1 MDVRSTHLPSFS
13 RRIWLTAGTFVVLCI
28 AFAVYVFSEKRIDRA
43 NELRFHSFLL
53 ATELRQS
60 SEDLP
65 RLVRAYVITGDP
77 IYKQQY
83 QEILDI
89 RDGKAARS
97 VEYRNT
103 YGELVLPG
111 RKTPRGIPQTIALLD
126 MMKQAGV
133 SSGELEK
140 LEEAKAK
147 SDALTE
153 IERTAVKLVESTTPF
168 SDLNRLKA
176 TELLHGTTYYQ
187 GTAEIMQLIGQF
199 YRMMDQR
206 TQRDVRAHEDLA
218 ALMRLVFISCG
229 VLLLLMLSLTYQ
241 ALHATLGGSVAE
253 LHARIARIGS
263 GDFLSG
269 NDSRSTGTGNSVLAW
284 LSETQKNLARIDAVR
299 KDAEARNE
307 RLARLYNAL
316 SECNQV
322 IVRCSSEVDLFPQI
336 CRAVVTLGG
345 MDMAWI
351 GMLENQ
357 DRQIRPIASYGN
369 GMACQDG
376 IAMQT
381 DENEAASP
389 GPAGICVREDRPF
402 WCQDFEKD
410 PATAPWR
417 ERAARFGWRASA
429 ALPIH
434 RNGAVIGALCIY
446 SSQVNVFD
454 EAARNLLVQLTMNID
469 YALNSFERVRQRE
482 QALVALADSRSLLRT
497 IIDTA
502 PLRIYWKDLDL
513 RYMGCNP
520 AFARDVKVEDPQ
532 DIIGKDDYQ
541 LVGHELA
548 EFYRGDDRRVLESGV
563 SRLFY
568 DQPLTTSEGRSG
580 WLRTSKVPLRN
591 ENGDILG
598 ILGIY
603 EDITEQKRAEER
615 IQYLANFDSLTGLP
629 SRARLDDH
637 LKYALTFARR
647 SNGQLALMFL
657 DLDHFKDINDA
668 LGHSV
673 GDAVLVELARRLRTV
688 VREEDTVARLGGD
701 EFILLLPGTD
711 GRGAAH
717 VAQKLLA
724 AIAET
729 YRIGQYGLTLTASI
743 GIAIYPAD
751 GADLETLSQSADT
764 AMYHA
769 KKGGRRGYRFSTP
782 AMQARSARNLQLV
795 SALNYALEHDQFQVC
810 FQPQLSLHDGRVI
823 GAEALLRWQHH
834 EFGGV
839 SPAEFIPVAEDS
851 GLILPIGE
859 KVLRQAARQAK
870 SWMGEG
876 LPPLVMAV
884 NLSAVQFCNPELPE
898 LITRILTEEGLP
910 AAYLELELTE
920 GVAMN
925 NPQKAIAVMHDLH
938 NRGIRMSIDDFG
950 TGYSSLSY
958 LKKFKVHKL
967 KIDQSFVR
975 DISTDPEDKAIV
987 AAIIQMA
994 GRLGLKTI
1002 AEGVETAEQLSY
1014 LREQGCDEAQGYYYS
1029 KAVAAEQ
1036 FATFVRSR

>member
-77 IYKQQY
+77 VFKRQY

-111 RKTPRGIPQTIALLD
+111 RKTRRDIPQTIALLD

-133 SSGELEK
+133 SSEELDK
-140 LEEAKAK
+140 LKEAKAK

-153 IERTAVKLVESTTPF
+153 IERTAMKLVESTTPF
-168 SDLNRLKA
+168 SDRNRLKA
-176 TELLHGTTYYQ
+176 TELLHGTTYHQ
-187 GTAEIMQLIGQF
+187 GTAEIMQLISQF

-218 ALMRLVFISCG
+218 ALMRLVFILCG

-241 ALHATLGGSVAE
+241 ALHAT
-253 LHARIARIGS
+253 
-263 GDFLSG
+263 
-269 NDSRSTGTGNSVLAW
+269 
-284 LSETQKNLARIDAVR
+284 
-299 KDAEARNE
+299 
-307 RLARLYNAL
+307 
-316 SECNQV
+316 
-322 IVRCSSEVDLFPQI
+322 
-336 CRAVVTLGG
+336 
-345 MDMAWI
+345 
-351 GMLENQ
+351 
-357 DRQIRPIASYGN
+357 
-369 GMACQDG
+369 
-376 IAMQT
+376 
-381 DENEAASP
+381 
-389 GPAGICVREDRPF
+389 
-402 WCQDFEKD
+402 
-410 PATAPWR
+410 
-417 ERAARFGWRASA
+417 
-429 ALPIH
+429 
-434 RNGAVIGALCIY
+434 
-446 SSQVNVFD
+446 
-454 EAARNLLVQLTMNID
+454 
-469 YALNSFERVRQRE
+469 
-482 QALVALADSRSLLRT
+482 
-497 IIDTA
+497 
-502 PLRIYWKDLDL
+502 
-513 RYMGCNP
+513 
-520 AFARDVKVEDPQ
+520 
-532 DIIGKDDYQ
+532 
-541 LVGHELA
+541 
-548 EFYRGDDRRVLESGV
+548 
-563 SRLFY
+563 
-568 DQPLTTSEGRSG
+568 
-580 WLRTSKVPLRN
+580 
-591 ENGDILG
+591 
-598 ILGIY
+598 
-603 EDITEQKRAEER
+603 
-615 IQYLANFDSLTGLP
+615 
-629 SRARLDDH
+629 
-637 LKYALTFARR
+637 
-647 SNGQLALMFL
+647 
-657 DLDHFKDINDA
+657 
-668 LGHSV
+668 
-673 GDAVLVELARRLRTV
+673 
-688 VREEDTVARLGGD
+688 
-701 EFILLLPGTD
+701 LPGTD

-769 KKGGRRGYRFSTP
+769 KKDGRRGYRFSTP

-810 FQPQLSLHDGRVI
+810 FQPQLSLRDGRVI

-834 EFGGV
+834 EFGVV

-851 GLILPIGE
+851 GLILQIGE

-925 NPQKAIAVMHDLH
+925 NPQNAIAVMHNLR

-994 GRLGLKTI
+994 ERLGLKTI
-1002 AEGVETAEQLSY
+1002 AEGVETTEQLSY

-1036 FATFVRSR
+1036 FAAFVRSR